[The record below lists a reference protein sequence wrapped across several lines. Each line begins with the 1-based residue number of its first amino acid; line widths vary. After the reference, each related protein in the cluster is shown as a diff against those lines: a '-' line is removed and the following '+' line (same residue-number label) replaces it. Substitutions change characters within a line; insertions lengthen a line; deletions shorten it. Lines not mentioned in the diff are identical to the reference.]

1 MNIWCKIR
9 DLVCQFRGLAVIGFT
24 DIISNIVAGLF
35 WLYLASL
42 LGEESYGKISYFL
55 AMGGIASTIS
65 LVGASNTITVYT
77 AKKIRIESSF
87 YLISLVCGF
96 ITSIIVFFVVGSYEI
111 SVYIF
116 SSVIFGLAISEIL
129 GKKLYKEYLKFILL
143 QKAIMICSAIILY
156 YIIGINGIILGL
168 GISFLPYSV
177 IIIRVIRKSKIQI
190 SILKSNLEFIIN
202 NYILS
207 LSGLLNGSID
217 KLIIV
222 PLFSFAVLGNYQL
235 ALQFLMI
242 FQTLPVVVY
251 KYTLSHDVTGNPNIK
266 LKKLTV
272 LISLGITI
280 IVIILSPIIIPILF
294 PTFTNVIRLI
304 QIMSIALIP
313 ISISYAYTSN
323 LLANEKSRIILISS
337 GLFFAVEIIL
347 IYLFGRSLNVDG
359 IAIAYVSAMIT
370 QSSFLIFINKKIKC
384 GLTKV

>member
-1 MNIWCKIR
+1 MNIWCRIR
-9 DLVCQFRGLAVIGFT
+9 DLVCQFRGLAVISFT
-24 DIISNIVAGLF
+24 DIISNIVVGLF

-55 AMGGIASTIS
+55 AIGGIASTIS
-65 LVGASNTITVYT
+65 LVGASNTIMVHT

-96 ITSIIVFFVVGSYEI
+96 IASIIVFFVVGSYEI
-111 SVYIF
+111 SIYIF
-116 SSVIFGLAISEIL
+116 GSVIFGLAISEIL
-129 GKKLYKEYLKFILL
+129 GKKLYKDYLKFIFL
-143 QKAIMICSAIILY
+143 QKTIMICLAIILY
-156 YIIGINGIILGL
+156 YVIGINGIILGL

-177 IIIRVIRKSKIQI
+177 IIFRSLRRSKIQFF
-190 SILKSNLEFIIN
+190 ILKSHLRFIIN

-217 KLIIV
+217 KLIIA
-222 PLFSFAVLGNYQL
+222 PLFGFAVLGNYQL
-235 ALQFLMI
+235 SLQFLMI
-242 FQTLPVVVY
+242 FQTLPAIVY

-266 LKKLTV
+266 LKRLSV

-294 PTFTNVIRLI
+294 PTFTNVIGLI

-323 LLANEKSRIILISS
+323 LLANEKSGIILISS

-359 IAIAYVSAMIT
+359 IAIAYVSAIIT
-370 QSSFLIFINKKIKC
+370 QTLFLIFINKRIKC
-384 GLTKV
+384 GSSIL